1 MRDHQEAQ
9 RQRDKE
15 TGSQREQASAAGDSG
30 REPQLG
36 GSGEG
41 AREAECHSVE
51 K

>member
-1 MRDHQEAQ
+1 MRDDQEAQ

-15 TGSQREQASAAGDSG
+15 TGSQREEASAENSG

-41 AREAECHSVE
+41 AREAECHSAE